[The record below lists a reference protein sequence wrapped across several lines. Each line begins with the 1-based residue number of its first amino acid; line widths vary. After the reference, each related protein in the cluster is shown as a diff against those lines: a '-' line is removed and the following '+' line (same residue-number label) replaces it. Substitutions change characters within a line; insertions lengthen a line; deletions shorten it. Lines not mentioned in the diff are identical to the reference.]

1 MNTTF
6 TKTISIRDVY
16 GTATPEI
23 PKGYKAI
30 EFRLPRKGEAYLSSS
45 DYWLTACDDHARMN
59 TSIPY
64 LILSKIPDP
73 IIIKGSVEY
82 STKSTVCDIYSQD
95 VNIPEGYEFV
105 DFRPANQGEYFIPF
119 FNTTAVD
126 YANSEWAAK
135 NATNARIIVRKVTT
149 T

>member
-6 TKTISIRDVY
+6 TKTISIKNIYRVDN
-16 GTATPEI
+16 PEI
-23 PKGYKAI
+23 PKGYKAVD
-30 EFRLPRKGEAYLSSS
+30 FRYPKQGEMYLWCAGAAMKAS
-45 DYWLTACDDHARMN
+45 DDHSCDYGN
-59 TSIPY
+59 PLI
-64 LILSKIPDP
+64 ILSKIPDP